1 MYILKKGIQYT
12 IHLDK
17 TQMLKKNSLDKINR
31 KKKLSF
37 FFYKLQLITVLLLIC
52 DSYMR

>member
-31 KKKLSF
+31 KKKALFFLLQAPSHHSF
-37 FFYKLQLITVLLLIC
+37 TFNL
-52 DSYMR
+52 